1 MILYGQYDS
10 PFVRRA
16 AVALNHYGFAFERHV
31 LSVFQ
36 DFDAMLAVNPL
47 GKVPALQLDTGEL
60 IFDSRAII
68 EYLDGIADPDRR
80 LIPSSDNGPGS
91 DSGNEALRREVLRIE
106 AVGIGLAEKTYERGI
121 EFSRRAPG
129 KHDPDWIARLER
141 QILSALD
148 WIEERVGANWM
159 VGVGMTRAD
168 LAVVMA
174 ATYLSE
180 KLPDLYDQ
188 DRLCKLEAHRIRCET
203 LPEFHASAYSAGE
216 AAATGWKP
224 ETA

>member
-16 AVALNHYGFAFERHV
+16 AVALNHYGYSFERRV

-80 LIPSSDNGPGS
+80 LIPGSDNGN
-91 DSGNEALRREVLRIE
+91 DALRREVLRIE

-141 QILSALD
+141 QILSALA
-148 WIEERVGANWM
+148 WIEERVQADWM
-159 VGVGMTRAD
+159 VGDSMTRAD

-174 ATYLSE
+174 ATYLAE
-180 KLPDLYDQ
+180 KLPDLYDRN
-188 DRLCKLEAHRIRCET
+188 RLGNLEAHRVRCEAIAAFR
-203 LPEFHASAYSAGE
+203 EAAYSATE
-216 AAATGWKP
+216 AHATGWRA
-224 ETA
+224 ETD